1 MENRKNQLIK
11 RPLKPAFGYILT
23 SDGPHEL
30 TANLAPNYGN
40 PNLVSPTPTD
50 PGQRLH
56 SPFGSNGPSPSHSP
70 ISVDLSAPTH
80 KRIPPQTCRKID
92 SYYRKTN
99 ENYLKSVPKTERQ
112 KSKIKR
118 IAQLGECVSVKVCL
132 RNKKKF
138 KKIDFNEVEITSSL
152 TKKSLL

>member
-1 MENRKNQLIK
+1 MENRKNQPIK
-11 RPLKPAFGYILT
+11 RPLKPAFGYILS
-23 SDGPHEL
+23 SDGPHEPV
-30 TANLAPNYGN
+30 TNLAPNYGN

-70 ISVDLSAPTH
+70 ISVDLSVPH

-118 IAQLGECVSVKVCL
+118 IAQLGELGDTKL
-132 RNKKKF
+132 FQRYFEKNF
-138 KKIDFNEVEITSSL
+138 KKDF
-152 TKKSLL
+152 